1 MATYVVIGVILA
13 VALWM
18 VVESIINKD
27 KMSKSEFYIT
37 TGAGIVAGSLVLL
50 SRLL

>member
-1 MATYVVIGVILA
+1 MATYVVIGVVLA
-13 VALWM
+13 ISTWM
-18 VVESIINKD
+18 IIESILNRD

-37 TGAGIVAGSLVLL
+37 TGAGIVASSLVLL

>member
-13 VALWM
+13 MATWM
-18 VVESIINKD
+18 VVESIVNRD

-50 SRLL
+50 SRLI

>member
-13 VALWM
+13 MAAWM
-18 VVESIINKD
+18 VVESIVNRD

-50 SRLL
+50 SRLI

>member
-13 VALWM
+13 VAVWM
-18 VVESIINKD
+18 VVESIMNKD

-50 SRLL
+50 SRLI

>member
-13 VALWM
+13 MAAWM
-18 VVESIINKD
+18 VVESIVNRD

-50 SRLL
+50 SRLV

>member
-13 VALWM
+13 VAVWM

-50 SRLL
+50 SRLI

>member
-13 VALWM
+13 VAVWM

-27 KMSKSEFYIT
+27 KISKSEFYIT

>member
-13 VALWM
+13 VAVWM

-50 SRLL
+50 SRIL

>member
-13 VALWM
+13 VAVWM

>member
-13 VALWM
+13 VAVWM
-18 VVESIINKD
+18 VVESIMNKD

-37 TGAGIVAGSLVLL
+37 TGAGVIAGSLVLL

>member
-13 VALWM
+13 MAAWM
-18 VVESIINKD
+18 VVESIVNKD

-50 SRLL
+50 SRLI

>member
-13 VALWM
+13 VAVWM

-27 KMSKSEFYIT
+27 KMSKLEFYIT

>member
-13 VALWM
+13 MAVWM
-18 VVESIINKD
+18 VVESIVNRD

-50 SRLL
+50 SRLI

>member
-13 VALWM
+13 MAAWI
-18 VVESIINKD
+18 VVESVVNRD

-50 SRLL
+50 SRLI

>member
-13 VALWM
+13 VAIWM

>member
-13 VALWM
+13 IAAWM
-18 VVESIINKD
+18 IIESIMNKD

-37 TGAGIVAGSLVLL
+37 TGAGVIVGSLLLL

>member
-13 VALWM
+13 IAAWM
-18 VVESIINKD
+18 VVESIVNRD

-50 SRLL
+50 SRLI

>member
-1 MATYVVIGVILA
+1 MATYVVIGVVLA
-13 VALWM
+13 IAAWM
-18 VVESIINKD
+18 IIKSIINKD

-50 SRLL
+50 SRIL